1 MFILSGQE
9 QWQQG
14 VFKDCWYTKTD
25 QSGPWPSGHTGSGLP
40 WSAISLFTEHKVWG
54 HESMGQ
60 ESLAKSGLS
69 VHFLTRYKQPCKGPR
84 DFHRT
89 KSSCLHFTPSL
100 NSNRHL
106 MPPLPKVLSTWAP
119 EMPRRPNSPTALWSQ
134 HAHSCLAGPPPIL
147 DHHQGSAGSV
157 SPFFS
162 LYTTF
167 LGGLTQVSVFKCHP
181 YANDSQIHFSS
192 PKLSPELWIPESSF
206 IWICSRHLKF
216 NMSQTECLSFTDNA
230 FLK

>member
-1 MFILSGQE
+1 MRPWEHGTGESG
-9 QWQQG
+9 W
-14 VFKDCWYTKTD
+14 VWVVSSF
-25 QSGPWPSGHTGSGLP
+25 P
-40 WSAISLFTEHKVWG
+40 HKL
-54 HESMGQ
+54 Q
-60 ESLAKSGLS
+60 TTL
-69 VHFLTRYKQPCKGPR
+69 KGPR

-119 EMPRRPNSPTALWSQ
+119 EIPCCPNSSTALWSQ
-134 HAHSCLAGPPPIL
+134 HAHSCLAGPPPIP

-216 NMSQTECLSFTDNA
+216 NMSQTECLSFPTYKN
-230 FLK
+230 FPYIQKLP